1 MVGQMV
7 HGQSTHKKCTVFG
20 ILAFLH
26 ILVQSNKLFT
36 VLFAYTHRWI
46 NPYRSWFGWIGFAT
60 PLFRWVIQPGWWFY
74 SHHQLEYLSDWAQ
87 SFQRNAVD
95 KTPTD
100 TTNVSMPSSRDSTFS
115 SPFPSTKFCPKFCQ
129 FIRLAFNFVNIRGRS
144 RFSQKQ
150 TFHIFSWKAL
160 SRRMDQAISNDS
172 PEAHNI

>member
-1 MVGQMV
+1 MVSQHIKSVQFLG
-7 HGQSTHKKCTVFG
+7 SWRSCT
-20 ILAFLH
+20 FLYS
-26 ILVQSNKLFT
+26 QTSPSLFS
-36 VLFAYTHRWI
+36 LLIQTHRWI

-87 SFQRNAVD
+87 TFQRNAVD

-160 SRRMDQAISNDS
+160 SRRMDQAISKDS